1 MSSIPS
7 PSRRSLLPALALCAL
22 AGLFLGSVAFTFD
35 YAEATSY
42 LSNDPKTCV
51 NCHVMRDY
59 YDGWAKGPHHAR
71 AVCNDCHV
79 PQEFVGKYW
88 TKAVHGYRHSKGF
101 TFDDFH
107 EPITIKPD
115 SLAVVQANCVRCH
128 AETVSQI
135 GPTGVVAAG
144 RGVHGLAADA
154 EEGGISCIHCHAA
167 VGHGPT
173 R

>member
-1 MSSIPS
+1 MSSIAATT
-7 PSRRSLLPALALCAL
+7 RRRLLPGLALCTL
-22 AGLFLGSVAFTFD
+22 AGVFLGSVAYTLD

-42 LSNDPKTCV
+42 LSNDPKTCI
-51 NCHVMRDY
+51 NCHIMRDF
-59 YDGWAKGPHHAR
+59 YDGWEKGPHHAR

-79 PQEFVGKYW
+79 PQDPIGKYW

-107 EPITIKPD
+107 EPIRAKPD
-115 SLAVVQANCVRCH
+115 SLAVVHANCVRCH
-128 AETVSQI
+128 AELVSEI
-135 GPTGVVAAG
+135 GPQGVIGSAHA
-144 RGVHGLAADA
+144 HEDA
-154 EEGGISCIHCHAA
+154 GGISCIHCHAS

>member
-1 MSSIPS
+1 MK
-7 PSRRSLLPALALCAL
+7 PALLLCAL
-22 AGLFLGSVAFTFD
+22 AGLFFGSVAFTLD

-51 NCHVMRDY
+51 NCHVMRDV
-59 YDGWAKGPHHAR
+59 YDGWAKGPHHAH
-71 AVCNDCHV
+71 AACNDCHV
-79 PQEFVGKYW
+79 PQDFVGKYW

-107 EPITIKPD
+107 EPISIKPD

-128 AETVSQI
+128 AEMVGEI
-135 GPTGVVAAG
+135 GPTGVVATG
-144 RGVHGLAADA
+144 RATHGLAADDG
-154 EEGGISCIHCHAA
+154 EGGISCIHCHAA